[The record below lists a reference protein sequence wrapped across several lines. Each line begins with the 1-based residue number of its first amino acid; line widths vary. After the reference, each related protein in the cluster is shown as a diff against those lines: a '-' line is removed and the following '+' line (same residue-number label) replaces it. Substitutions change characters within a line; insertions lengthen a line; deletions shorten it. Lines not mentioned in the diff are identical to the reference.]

1 MTAEETKPEETKPEE
16 TKPEPWL
23 RGTLTDVPAVAR
35 GVLHALE
42 TAREDVARWCG
53 GLTGVEVNARPAGLP
68 SVAFQVR
75 HIAGS
80 MDRMLT
86 YAEGRLLSEQ
96 QKAALGGEDE
106 HGAMAHVLLRDFEKA
121 VDAAMTRVRALAG
134 EDLETPRFVGR
145 KRLPTTV
152 GGLLVHVADHTQRHV
167 GQVVT
172 TVKVV
177 VADRGVLQADQ
188 GYEAGRSWL

>member
-1 MTAEETKPEETKPEE
+1 MAAEERKPEEKQ
-16 TKPEPWL
+16 PEPWL
-23 RGTLTDVPAVAR
+23 RGTMTDVPAVVR

-42 TAREDVARWCG
+42 LAREDVARWCG
-53 GLTGVEVNARPAGLP
+53 GLTGVEVNARPANLP

-80 MDRMLT
+80 LDRLLT
-86 YAEGRLLSEQ
+86 YAEGRELSEE
-96 QKAALGGEDE
+96 QKTALRGENE
-106 HGAMAHVLLRDFEKA
+106 HGAVMAHVLLREFEKA
-121 VDAAMTRVRALAG
+121 VDAAMARVQALA
-134 EDLETPRFVGR
+134 EADLETMRFVGK

-172 TVKVV
+172 TAKVV
-177 VADRGVLQADQ
+177 M
-188 GYEAGRSWL
+188 AGRGSAL